1 MAATTRSRAA
11 MHLSELDRQLVSV
24 QVRQVHE
31 SLISS
36 SDSAGSFKERFK
48 LSNSELVVVVLF
60 NRKSHNGMIPQEAN
74 NVVQG

>member
-1 MAATTRSRAA
+1 MATTTRSRAA
-11 MHLSELDRQLVSV
+11 MHLSELDRQLIRV
-24 QVRQVHE
+24 QIRQVNE

-48 LSNSELVVVVLF
+48 LSNSEQVVTLF